1 MTLIFSLFGDNSDG
15 DWETFV
21 DEVSGKALNSKLV
34 AEAQAEELDYAARY
48 NVWTLVPVSECW
60 KETGAGP
67 IGSRWININKGDEQR
82 PNYRSIDPRDS
93 TFWHRSNLCSN
104 PTA

>member
-1 MTLIFSLFGDNSDG
+1 MGPINQEDDIDFSLFGDNSDG

-48 NVWTLVPVSECW
+48 NVLDFASVGMLEGNWGWT
-60 KETGAGP
+60 
-67 IGSRWININKGDEQR
+67 
-82 PNYRSIDPRDS
+82 
-93 TFWHRSNLCSN
+93 HRI
-104 PTA
+104 TVD